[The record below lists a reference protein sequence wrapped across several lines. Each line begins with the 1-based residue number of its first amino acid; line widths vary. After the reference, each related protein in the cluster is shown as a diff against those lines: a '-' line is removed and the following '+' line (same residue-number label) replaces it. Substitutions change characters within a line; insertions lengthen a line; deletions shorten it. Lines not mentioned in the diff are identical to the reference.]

1 MKQGFFILREGQKRG
16 PYTAEELKLMQIR
29 KMDLIALSEN
39 AAWTEAIKVKE
50 LQHLFEEE
58 KTETPKPTSPS
69 SSTAMS
75 VKVDQ
80 YDNSPFGFG
89 SGKITFLENNTLK
102 IEYPSETIYYRY
114 ASFGERLGA
123 RLLDVLIIVI
133 PSLIPF
139 VGFFLNWLYFS
150 LQHAGDSQQ
159 TIGQKALNIK
169 LVSANGRKIEFG
181 QATGRFF
188 GNLLNCLT
196 LGVGFLM
203 FFFSRRNQCLHDSV
217 SNTLVVSELK
227 REKH

>member
-1 MKQGFFILREGQKRG
+1 MEQGFFILREGQKRG
-16 PYTAEELKLMQIR
+16 PYTAEELKLMQIQ

-39 AAWTEAIKVKE
+39 AAWTEVVKVKE
-50 LQHLFEEE
+50 LQYLFEKE
-58 KTETPKPTSPS
+58 KNET
-69 SSTAMS
+69 ST
-75 VKVDQ
+75 
-80 YDNSPFGFG
+80 
-89 SGKITFLENNTLK
+89 
-102 IEYPSETIYYRY
+102 
-114 ASFGERLGA
+114 
-123 RLLDVLIIVI
+123 
-133 PSLIPF
+133 PF

-150 LQHAGDSQQ
+150 LQNAGDSEQ

-203 FFFSRRNQCLHDSV
+203 FFFSSRNQCLHDSI

-227 REKH
+227 RERH